1 MWHYYSFKAES
12 SPTLV
17 PLIKLEQ
24 KQNYIH
30 WFSLNEKDF
39 RVTGEDKSSFWAL
52 PKIPT
57 PWLFWETQ
65 RGLIL
70 CLSCCQMRMAILHLY
85 LFPTAFEQ
93 FFTGKINGL
102 FTFRQ
107 FKVAWRTSLWN
118 SQRLWVLFAE
128 EMNGLSKC
136 HESAFTVF
144 SLSDCGFDQT
154 VYSFST
160 HIMRPA
166 CKIELLNH
174 LRILLFEFGVL

>member
-1 MWHYYSFKAES
+1 MWHCYSFKAES
-12 SPTLV
+12 FSTLV

-30 WFSLNEKDF
+30 WFRLNEKDF
-39 RVTGEDKSSFWAL
+39 RVTREDKSSFLVL

-57 PWLFWETQ
+57 PRLFWETQ

-70 CLSCCQMRMAILHLY
+70 CLSCCQMRVAILHLY

-102 FTFRQ
+102 FSFRQ
-107 FKVAWRTSLWN
+107 FKVAWRISLWN
-118 SQRLWVLFAE
+118 SQRLWVLCAE
-128 EMNGLSKC
+128 EMNSLSKC
-136 HESAFTVF
+136 HESAFMVF
-144 SLSDCGFDQT
+144 SLLNCGFGQT

-160 HIMRPA
+160 HRKA
-166 CKIELLNH
+166 CLQNKITEPSEDT
-174 LRILLFEFGVL
+174 I